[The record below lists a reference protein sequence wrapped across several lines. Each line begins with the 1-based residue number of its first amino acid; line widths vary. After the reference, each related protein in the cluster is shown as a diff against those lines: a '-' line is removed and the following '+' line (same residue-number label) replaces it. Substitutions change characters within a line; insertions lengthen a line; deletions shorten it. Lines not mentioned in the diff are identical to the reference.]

1 MRTFIA
7 ISLPDSIKKELSIL
21 QDRLKK
27 TDADIKWV
35 KPSNMHITLK
45 FLGDID
51 DKTLNLISHAI
62 REKTG
67 ICSCFDISI
76 SKSGAFPNTM
86 HPKVIWAGIH
96 EGISSCS
103 RMQKEFDVC
112 AEKAGIRQ
120 EAGAFSPHITIG
132 RVRSQKNKQPLID
145 TLKKE
150 KDFSINA
157 KIPVKKITLF
167 SSLIT
172 QRGPVYSILGEFPLP
187 ETC

>member
-1 MRTFIA
+1 MRAFIA

-21 QDRLKK
+21 QYKLKK
-27 TDADIKWV
+27 VNADIKWV
-35 KPSNMHITLK
+35 EPSSMHITLK

-67 ICSCFDISI
+67 IFSCFDISI
-76 SKSGAFPNTM
+76 SKTGVFPNTI
-86 HPKVIWAGIH
+86 HPNVIWAGIH

-112 AEKAGIRQ
+112 AEKTGIMQ
-120 EAGAFSPHITIG
+120 EARTFFPHITIG
-132 RVRSQKNKQPLID
+132 RMRSQKNKQPLMD
-145 TLKKE
+145 MLKTE

-157 KIPVKKITLF
+157 KIPVRKITLF

-172 QRGPVYSILGEFPLP
+172 QQGPEYSILEEFPLP
-187 ETC
+187 EAC